1 MSHGIAV
8 HEHSRRTTRQYPLL
22 ILHEWS
28 DPDRLHAFYIWSF
41 AFGYH
46 AVAYNASERL
56 SAHSTLLSAST
67 STGTSSTRLPARL
80 LLLRLP
86 ARLQRVYRNV
96 FYFYVYRHVFSA
108 STGTSSA
115 STSTGTSTARL
126 PERLLL
132 LRHQHVYSTSTGTST
147 ARLPARH
154 TACLLP
160 DLLRSESSAPGATQ
174 PSHDAATL
182 EYDSATPEPA
192 TESSFESP
200 A

>member
-46 AVAYNASERL
+46 AVAYNAYERL

-67 STGTSSTRLPARL
+67 STGTSST
-80 LLLRLP
+80 
-86 ARLQRVYRNV
+86 
-96 FYFYVYRHVFSA
+96 
-108 STGTSSA
+108 
-115 STSTGTSTARL
+115 STSTGTSSARL

-132 LRHQHVYSTSTGTST
+132 LRLPACPQRVFRNVFYFYVFSMST
-147 ARLPARH
+147 ARLPARLQH
-154 TACLLP
+154 VFRHVTQHAYFQIYSDQSPLLLLP
-160 DLLRSESSAPGATQ
+160 HSRPM
-174 PSHDAATL
+174 
-182 EYDSATPEPA
+182 TPQH
-192 TESSFESP
+192 
-200 A
+200 